1 MASSSLSTRVRSNY
15 DVFLSFRGIDTRWN
29 FVYHL
34 YKALCREGIFTFIDD
49 RGLEAG
55 SDMKERLI
63 EAIKTSQFAV
73 VIISKNYATSRWCLE
88 ELRLIMELH
97 SVNRIEVVPIF
108 YGVAPSDVR
117 HQTGRF
123 AADFQMHEDR
133 NPSMASQW
141 RRALNQVA
149 NISGFDSTTW

>member
-1 MASSSLSTRVRSNY
+1 MASSSSSTRVRSNY
-15 DVFLSFRGIDTRWN
+15 DGFLSFCGIDTRRN
-29 FVYHL
+29 FVNHL

-49 RGLEAG
+49 RELEAG
-55 SDMKERLI
+55 SEIKERLI

-73 VIISKNYATSRWCLE
+73 VVISENYATSPWCLE

-123 AADFQMHEDR
+123 AVDFQMHEDR

>member
-15 DVFLSFRGIDTRWN
+15 DVFLSFRGSDTRHVLVS
-29 FVYHL
+29 FL
-34 YKALCREGIFTFIDD
+34 YKDLLSKGILTFKDD
-49 RGLEAG
+49 QGLEAG
-55 SDMKERLI
+55 GQISERLI
-63 EAIKTSQFAV
+63 EAINNSRFAV
-73 VIISKNYATSRWCLE
+73 VVISENYATSRWCLE

-97 SVNRIEVVPIF
+97 SVNRIKVVPIF

-133 NPSMASQW
+133 NPSRASQW

-149 NISGFDSTTW
+149 NISGFDSAIW